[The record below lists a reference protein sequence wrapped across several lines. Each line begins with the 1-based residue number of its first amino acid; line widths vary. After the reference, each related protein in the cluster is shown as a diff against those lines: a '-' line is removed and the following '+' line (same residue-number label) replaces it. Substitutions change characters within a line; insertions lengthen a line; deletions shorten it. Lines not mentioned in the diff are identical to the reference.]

1 MKGASKGNSQ
11 HAQTIGKSD
20 DGVRQLLHKSSPR
33 RPRLLKLEVKVSKTQ
48 KKRLVVDL
56 NLDDPWHKVKVF
68 SAINCLSKKQQ
79 ECLNEAIRASINVK

>member
-1 MKGASKGNSQ
+1 M
-11 HAQTIGKSD
+11 
-20 DGVRQLLHKSSPR
+20 HKNSPR

-68 SAINCLSKKQQ
+68 SAINCLSKK
-79 ECLNEAIRASINVK
+79 

>member
-1 MKGASKGNSQ
+1 M
-11 HAQTIGKSD
+11 
-20 DGVRQLLHKSSPR
+20 HKNSPR

-79 ECLNEAIRASINVK
+79 ECLN